1 MTIDLGAL
9 IFTQKFSC
17 IYINLNSPAS
27 SQDTRAVWF
36 KTKQSKNSCW
46 VCGYLTINFENFL
59 KFSKRVKTE
68 LKFVKIDIFRSFL
81 KRF

>member
-17 IYINLNSPAS
+17 IYINQQPGCLLK
-27 SQDTRAVWF
+27 DIRAVWF